1 MFSRP
6 VDSDVLD
13 DSDNDILEDS
23 GSDVLSDNDSDVL
36 DDSDSDFLLDALR
49 EDIPEG
55 GNDIPETSLAVP
67 FCFGIPGP
75 ENIKEKSRR

>member
-1 MFSRP
+1 M
-6 VDSDVLD
+6 DSDVLD
-13 DSDNDILEDS
+13 DSDNDVLEDS

-55 GNDIPETSLAVP
+55 GSDIPDSSLAVP
-67 FCFGIPGP
+67 FCLGIPGP

>member
-1 MFSRP
+1 MFARP

-13 DSDNDILEDS
+13 DSDNDVLEDS
-23 GSDVLSDNDSDVL
+23 GSDVLSDNDSDVP
-36 DDSDSDFLLDALR
+36 DDCDSDFLLDALR

-55 GNDIPETSLAVP
+55 WSDIPESSLAVP
-67 FCFGIPGP
+67 FCLGIPGP

>member
-6 VDSDVLD
+6 VNSDVLD
-13 DSDNDILEDS
+13 DSDKYVLEDS

-55 GNDIPETSLAVP
+55 GYDIHESSLALSWNPWAREHQGEV
-67 FCFGIPGP
+67 
-75 ENIKEKSRR
+75 

>member
-1 MFSRP
+1 M
-6 VDSDVLD
+6 DSDVLD
-13 DSDNDILEDS
+13 DSDNDVLEDS

-55 GNDIPETSLAVP
+55 GSDIPDSSLAVP
-67 FCFGIPGP
+67 FCLGIPGT

>member
-1 MFSRP
+1 M
-6 VDSDVLD
+6 DSDVLD

-55 GNDIPETSLAVP
+55 GSDIPDSSLAVP
-67 FCFGIPGP
+67 FCLGIPGP

>member
-13 DSDNDILEDS
+13 DSDNDVLEDS
-23 GSDVLSDNDSDVL
+23 GSDILSDNDSDVL

-55 GNDIPETSLAVP
+55 GSDIPDSSLAVP
-67 FCFGIPGP
+67 FCQGIPGP